1 MSSPFGFF
9 SGVHTFSLRL
19 PLALI
24 ALARHLGNIHCAH
37 FKHRI
42 LFLPF
47 GPNFQWARCMFFTE
61 LVPEAN
67 IRDVLQSF
75 DSRILFQ
82 GRVVS
87 PQTAYCATTPLI
99 LAWNAANN
107 YGC

>member
-1 MSSPFGFF
+1 MSQTKF
-9 SGVHTFSLRL
+9 R
-19 PLALI
+19 A
-24 ALARHLGNIHCAH
+24 
-37 FKHRI
+37 
-42 LFLPF
+42 
-47 GPNFQWARCMFFTE
+47 
-61 LVPEAN
+61 
-67 IRDVLQSF
+67 VLQSF